1 MRRTSLVLASL
12 TLTFSGTAFAQES
25 RELSK
30 SHEALFQVGTAQPLS
45 NIADNVEEAA
55 SEKPSASIDGS
66 GKPTEAVPCLA
77 DTNSDK
83 VVSVQDMYD
92 FLAQWQED
100 VAKSEAGTQ
109 RLFDF
114 LNAWAIGC

>member
-12 TLTFSGTAFAQES
+12 TLTLSGAAYAQES

-30 SHEALFQVGTAQPLS
+30 SHEALFQIGTADPLS
-45 NIADNVEEAA
+45 DIGGTASSGTSDDKPFNPDAKGPDEA
-55 SEKPSASIDGS
+55 I
-66 GKPTEAVPCLA
+66 PCLA
-77 DTNSDK
+77 DTNGDK

-109 RLFDF
+109 QLFDF